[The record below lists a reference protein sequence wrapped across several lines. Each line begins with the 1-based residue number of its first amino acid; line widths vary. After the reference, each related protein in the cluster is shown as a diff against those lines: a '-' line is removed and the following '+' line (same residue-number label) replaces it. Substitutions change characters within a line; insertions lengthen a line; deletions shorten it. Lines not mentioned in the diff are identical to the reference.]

1 MAKKYK
7 IWWQSSVQLDVLPG
21 YKEAVEA
28 HAQKIL
34 GDDFY
39 VEMHG
44 VETSPN
50 ATQWTYFEMLNGR
63 DMMENFFRAQ
73 EEGFD
78 CIAIGCFADSCLQE
92 AREVLDIPV
101 LGIAETGIMWAKL
114 YGGSASIVSVE
125 DVTATKKFA
134 MLLRE
139 YGAED
144 FIKFDMCEMSLAEM
158 GEALL
163 KPEKYLKNFM
173 EISERLAAE
182 GVEVIIPGCGL
193 LAALAAQEQFCKVGD
208 TGTIVLDIVGALM
221 KTAEAAIILREK
233 SGLMT
238 SRRGKYRKPDDALIQ
253 RVRKNYGLI

>member
-1 MAKKYK
+1 MAKYK

-21 YKEAVEA
+21 YKEAIEE
-28 HAQKIL
+28 HARKIL

-50 ATQWTYFEMLNGR
+50 VTSWQWVEMLNGR

-78 CIAIGCFADSCLQE
+78 CIAIGCFADCCLQE

-114 YGGSASIVSVE
+114 YGGNATIVSVE
-125 DVTATKKFA
+125 DVTTPKRFA

-139 YGAED
+139 YGAEN
-144 FIKFDMCEMSLAEM
+144 FINFDICEMTLEEM
-158 GEALL
+158 GEALS
-163 KPEKYLKNFM
+163 KPEKYIRNFQ
-173 EISERLAAE
+173 EVCERNAKA
-182 GVEVIIPGCGL
+182 GREVILPGCGL
-193 LAALAAQEQFCKVGD
+193 LAALAAKEQYSQVGN
-208 TGTIVLDIVGALM
+208 TGTIVLDIVGALL
-221 KTAEAAIILREK
+221 KTAEAAVILHER

-238 SRRGKYRKPDDALIQ
+238 SRRGKYRKPSDEFI
-253 RVRKNYGLI
+253 RKVRKGYGLIE